1 MDTVTPEQ
9 RSRIMSRI
17 RSRDTKPELLVRKM
31 LHANGY
37 RFRVCDRRI
46 VGHPD
51 IVIPRCRTLIEVR
64 GCFWHRHGWTWDGR
78 KLVQE
83 TICRDASSSPAS
95 NRKFWNE
102 KFRRNV
108 RRDAAH
114 EREWAEQGWNLIVI
128 WACALKPAEREKT
141 FRFILRTLEKWRKN
155 PTAAHV
161 SP

>member
-9 RSRIMSRI
+9 RSKIMSRI

-46 VGHPD
+46 AGHPD

-64 GCFWHRHGWTWDGR
+64 GCFWHRHGWAWNGR

-83 TICRDASSSPAS
+83 TICREASSSPAS

-108 RRDAAH
+108 RRDAEH
-114 EREWAEQGWNLIVI
+114 ERLWAEEGWNLIVI
-128 WACALKPAEREKT
+128 WECALKTSKEREKT
-141 FRFILRTLEKWRKN
+141 FTFVLRNLAQWGKKT
-155 PTAAHV
+155 
-161 SP
+161 

>member
-51 IVIPRCRTLIEVR
+51 IVIPRCCTLIEVR
-64 GCFWHRHGWTWDGR
+64 GCFWHQHGWTWDGR

-108 RRDAAH
+108 RRDAEH
-114 EREWAEQGWNLIVI
+114 ERQWAEEGWNLIVV

-141 FRFILRTLEKWRKN
+141 FRFILRTLERWQLATHPFTRR
-155 PTAAHV
+155 A
-161 SP
+161 

>member
-9 RSRIMSRI
+9 RSKIMSRI

-37 RFRVCDRRI
+37 RFHVCDRRI

-64 GCFWHRHGWTWDGR
+64 GCFWHRHGWVWNGR

-83 TICRDASSSPAS
+83 TICREASSSPAS

-108 RRDAAH
+108 RRDAEH
-114 EREWAEQGWNLIVI
+114 ERLWAEEGWNLIVI
-128 WACALKPAEREKT
+128 WECALKPAEREKT
-141 FRFILRTLEKWRKN
+141 FRFILRTLERWRL
-155 PTAAHV
+155 
-161 SP
+161 SS

>member
-9 RSRIMSRI
+9 RSKIMSRI

-46 VGHPD
+46 AGHPD

-64 GCFWHRHGWTWDGR
+64 GCFWHRHGWVWNGR

-83 TICRDASSSPAS
+83 TICREASSSPAS

-108 RRDAAH
+108 RRDAEH
-114 EREWAEQGWNLIVI
+114 ERLWAEEGWNLIII
-128 WACALKPAEREKT
+128 WECALKPSEREKT
-141 FRFILRTLEKWRKN
+141 FQFILRTLERWRL
-155 PTAAHV
+155 

>member
-17 RSRDTKPELLVRKM
+17 RSRDTKPEILVRKM
-31 LHANGY
+31 LYAHGY

-46 VGHPD
+46 AGHPD
-51 IVIPRCRTLIEVR
+51 IVIPRCHTLIEVR
-64 GCFWHRHGWTWDGR
+64 GCFWHRHGWKWDGR

-83 TICRDASSSPAS
+83 TVCRDASSSPAS

-114 EREWAEQGWNLIVI
+114 ERQWAEEGWNLIVI
-128 WACALKPAEREKT
+128 WACALKPSEREKT
-141 FRFILRTLEKWRKN
+141 FRFILHTLEKWQGKPSAPRVF
-155 PTAAHV
+155 P
-161 SP
+161 

>member
-9 RSRIMSRI
+9 RSKIMSRI
-17 RSRDTKPELLVRKM
+17 RSRDTKPELLVHKM

-37 RFRVCDRRI
+37 RFHVCDRRI
-46 VGHPD
+46 AGHPD

-64 GCFWHRHGWTWDGR
+64 GCFWHRHGWVWNGR

-83 TICRDASSSPAS
+83 TICREASSSPAS

-108 RRDAAH
+108 RRDAEH
-114 EREWAEQGWNLIVI
+114 ERLWAEEGWNLIVI
-128 WACALKPAEREKT
+128 WECALKPAEREKT
-141 FRFILRTLEKWRKN
+141 FRFILRTLERWRL
-155 PTAAHV
+155 
-161 SP
+161 SS

>member
-9 RSRIMSRI
+9 RSKIMSRI

-46 VGHPD
+46 AGHPD

-64 GCFWHRHGWTWDGR
+64 GCFWHRHGWVWNGR

-83 TICRDASSSPAS
+83 TICREASSSPAS
-95 NRKFWNE
+95 NRKFWNK

-108 RRDAAH
+108 RRDAEH
-114 EREWAEQGWNLIVI
+114 ERLWAEEGWNLIVI
-128 WACALKPAEREKT
+128 WECALKPAEREKT
-141 FRFILRTLEKWRKN
+141 FRFILRTLERWRL
-155 PTAAHV
+155 

>member
-9 RSRIMSRI
+9 RSKIMSRI
-17 RSRDTKPELLVRKM
+17 RSRDTKPEILVRKM

-46 VGHPD
+46 AGHPD

-64 GCFWHRHGWTWDGR
+64 GCFWHRHGWVWNGR

-83 TICRDASSSPAS
+83 TICREASSSPAS

-108 RRDAAH
+108 RRDVEH
-114 EREWAEQGWNLIVI
+114 ERLWAEEGWNLIVI
-128 WACALKPAEREKT
+128 WECALKSAEREKT
-141 FRFILRTLEKWRKN
+141 FRFILRTLERWQPKAR
-155 PTAAHV
+155 A
-161 SP
+161 

>member
-141 FRFILRTLEKWRKN
+141 FRFILRALEKWRKN
-155 PTAAHV
+155 LTAAHV

>member
-9 RSRIMSRI
+9 RSKIMSRI

-46 VGHPD
+46 AGHPD

-64 GCFWHRHGWTWDGR
+64 GCFWHRHGWAWNGR
-78 KLVQE
+78 KLGQE
-83 TICRDASSSPAS
+83 TICREASSSPAS

-108 RRDAAH
+108 RRDAEH
-114 EREWAEQGWNLIVI
+114 ERLWAEEGWNLIVI
-128 WACALKPAEREKT
+128 WECALKPSEREKT
-141 FRFILRTLEKWRKN
+141 FRFILRTLERWRL
-155 PTAAHV
+155 
-161 SP
+161 SS

>member
-9 RSRIMSRI
+9 RSKIMSRI
-17 RSRDTKPELLVRKM
+17 RSRDTKPEILVRKM

-46 VGHPD
+46 AGHPD

-64 GCFWHRHGWTWDGR
+64 GCFWHRHGWVWNGR

-83 TICRDASSSPAS
+83 TICREASSSPAS

-108 RRDAAH
+108 RRDAEH
-114 EREWAEQGWNLIVI
+114 ERLWAEEGWNLIVI
-128 WACALKPAEREKT
+128 WECALKPSVREKT
-141 FRFILRTLEKWRKN
+141 FRFILRTLERWRL
-155 PTAAHV
+155 
-161 SP
+161 SS

>member
-1 MDTVTPEQ
+1 MDTVSKAK
-9 RSRIMSRI
+9 RSKIMSAI
-17 RSRDTKPELLVRKM
+17 HSRDTLPEVVVRKM
-31 LHANGY
+31 LWKNGY
-37 RFRVCDRRI
+37 RFHVCDRRI

-64 GCFWHRHGWTWDGR
+64 GCFWHRHGWAWNGK

-108 RRDAAH
+108 RRDAEH
-114 EREWAEQGWNLIVI
+114 ERLWAEEGWNLIVI
-128 WACALKPAEREKT
+128 WECALKPAEREKT
-141 FRFILRTLEKWRKN
+141 FRFILRTLERWRL
-155 PTAAHV
+155 
-161 SP
+161 SS

>member
-51 IVIPRCRTLIEVR
+51 IVSPRCCTLIEVR

-108 RRDAAH
+108 RRDAEH
-114 EREWAEQGWNLIVI
+114 ERQWAEEGWNLIVV
-128 WACALKPAEREKT
+128 WACALKPSEREKT

>member
-9 RSRIMSRI
+9 RSKIMSRI
-17 RSRDTKPELLVRKM
+17 RSRDTKPELLVRRM
-31 LHANGY
+31 LFANGY
-37 RFRVCDRRI
+37 RFRVCDRRM

-51 IVIPRCRTLIEVR
+51 IVIPRCHALIEVR
-64 GCFWHRHGWTWDGR
+64 GCFWHRHGWAWDGR

-83 TICRDASSSPAS
+83 TFCRDASSLPAS

-114 EREWAEQGWNLIVI
+114 ERQWAEEGWNLIVI
-128 WACALKPAEREKT
+128 WACALKPSEREKT
-141 FRFILRTLEKWRKN
+141 FRFILRTLEKWQGKPGAPR
-155 PTAAHV
+155 V

>member
-9 RSRIMSRI
+9 RSKIMSRI
-17 RSRDTKPELLVRKM
+17 RSRDTKPEILVRKM

-64 GCFWHRHGWTWDGR
+64 GCFWHRHGWAWNGR

-83 TICRDASSSPAS
+83 TICREASSSPAS

-108 RRDAAH
+108 RRDAEH
-114 EREWAEQGWNLIVI
+114 ERLWAEEGWNLIVI
-128 WACALKPAEREKT
+128 WECALKPSEREKT
-141 FRFILRTLEKWRKN
+141 FRFILRTLERWRL
-155 PTAAHV
+155 
-161 SP
+161 SS

>member
-9 RSRIMSRI
+9 RSKIMSRI
-17 RSRDTKPELLVRKM
+17 RSRDTKPEILVRKM

-51 IVIPRCRTLIEVR
+51 IVIPCCRTLIEVR
-64 GCFWHRHGWTWDGR
+64 GCFWHRHGWAWNGR

-83 TICRDASSSPAS
+83 AICRDASSQPQS
-95 NRKFWNE
+95 NKSFWQE

-108 RRDAAH
+108 RRDAEH
-114 EREWAEQGWNLIVI
+114 ERQWAEEGWNLIVI
-128 WACALKPAEREKT
+128 WECALKPAEREKT
-141 FRFILRTLEKWRKN
+141 FRFILRTLDRWQLATR
-155 PTAAHV
+155 PFTRRA
-161 SP
+161 

>member
-51 IVIPRCRTLIEVR
+51 IVIPRCCTLIEVR

-108 RRDAAH
+108 RRDAEH
-114 EREWAEQGWNLIVI
+114 ERQWAEEGWNLIV
-128 WACALKPAEREKT
+128 ERVE
-141 FRFILRTLEKWRKN
+141 E
-155 PTAAHV
+155 V
-161 SP
+161 EGV

>member
-9 RSRIMSRI
+9 RSKIMSRI

-46 VGHPD
+46 AGHPD

-64 GCFWHRHGWTWDGR
+64 GCFWHRHGWAWNGR

-83 TICRDASSSPAS
+83 TICREASSSPAS

-108 RRDAAH
+108 RRDAEH
-114 EREWAEQGWNLIVI
+114 ERLWAEEGWNLIII
-128 WACALKPAEREKT
+128 WECALKPSEREKT
-141 FRFILRTLEKWRKN
+141 FQFILRTLERWRL
-155 PTAAHV
+155 
-161 SP
+161 SS

>member
-9 RSRIMSRI
+9 RSKIMSRI

-46 VGHPD
+46 AGHPD

-64 GCFWHRHGWTWDGR
+64 GCFWHRHGWVWNGR

-83 TICRDASSSPAS
+83 TICREASSSPAS

-108 RRDAAH
+108 RRDAEH
-114 EREWAEQGWNLIVI
+114 ERLWAEEGWNLIVI
-128 WACALKPAEREKT
+128 WECALKPAEREKT
-141 FRFILRTLEKWRKN
+141 FRFILRTLERWRL
-155 PTAAHV
+155 
-161 SP
+161 SS

>member
-9 RSRIMSRI
+9 RSKIMSRI
-17 RSRDTKPELLVRKM
+17 RSRDTKPEILVRKM

-51 IVIPRCRTLIEVR
+51 IVISRCRALIEVR
-64 GCFWHRHGWTWDGR
+64 GCFWHRHGWVWNGR

-83 TICRDASSSPAS
+83 TICREASSSPAS

-108 RRDAAH
+108 RRDAEH
-114 EREWAEQGWNLIVI
+114 ERLWAEEGWNLIVI
-128 WACALKPAEREKT
+128 WECALKPSEREKT
-141 FRFILRTLEKWRKN
+141 FRFILRMLERWRL
-155 PTAAHV
+155 
-161 SP
+161 SS

>member
-9 RSRIMSRI
+9 RSKIMSRI

-37 RFRVCDRRI
+37 RFHVCDRRI
-46 VGHPD
+46 AGHPD

-64 GCFWHRHGWTWDGR
+64 GCFWHRHGWAWNGR

-83 TICRDASSSPAS
+83 TICREASSSPAS

-108 RRDAAH
+108 RRDAEH
-114 EREWAEQGWNLIVI
+114 ERLWAEEGWNLIVI
-128 WACALKPAEREKT
+128 WECALKPAEREKT
-141 FRFILRTLEKWRKN
+141 FRFILRTLERWRL
-155 PTAAHV
+155 
-161 SP
+161 SS

>member
-9 RSRIMSRI
+9 RSKIMSRI
-17 RSRDTKPELLVRKM
+17 RSRDTKPELLVRRM
-31 LHANGY
+31 LFAHGY

-46 VGHPD
+46 AGHPD

-83 TICRDASSSPAS
+83 TFCRDASSSPAS
-95 NRKFWNE
+95 NRGFWQE

-114 EREWAEQGWNLIVI
+114 EREWAEQGWNLIVV
-128 WACALKPAEREKT
+128 WACALKPSEREKT
-141 FRFILRTLEKWRKN
+141 FRFILRTLERWQLATHPFTRR
-155 PTAAHV
+155 A
-161 SP
+161 

>member
-37 RFRVCDRRI
+37 RFHVCDRRI
-46 VGHPD
+46 AGHPD

-64 GCFWHRHGWTWDGR
+64 GCFWHRHGWVWNGR

-83 TICRDASSSPAS
+83 TVCRDASSSPAS

-108 RRDAAH
+108 RRDVEH
-114 EREWAEQGWNLIVI
+114 ERLWAEEGWNLIVI
-128 WACALKPAEREKT
+128 WECALKPAEREKT
-141 FRFILRTLEKWRKN
+141 FRFILRTLERWRLATR
-155 PTAAHV
+155 PFTRRA
-161 SP
+161 

>member
-9 RSRIMSRI
+9 RSKIMSRI
-17 RSRDTKPELLVRKM
+17 RSRDTKPEILVRKM

-64 GCFWHRHGWTWDGR
+64 GCFWHRHGWAWNGR

-83 TICRDASSSPAS
+83 TICREASSSPAS

-108 RRDAAH
+108 RRDAEH
-114 EREWAEQGWNLIVI
+114 ERLWAEEGWNLIVI
-128 WACALKPAEREKT
+128 WECALKPSEREKT
-141 FRFILRTLEKWRKN
+141 FRFILRTLERWRLATR
-155 PTAAHV
+155 PFTRRA
-161 SP
+161 

>member
-9 RSRIMSRI
+9 RSKIMSRI
-17 RSRDTKPELLVRKM
+17 RSRDTKPEILVRKM

-51 IVIPRCRTLIEVR
+51 IVISRCRALIEVR
-64 GCFWHRHGWTWDGR
+64 GCFWHRHGWVWNGR

-83 TICRDASSSPAS
+83 TICREASSSPAS

-108 RRDAAH
+108 RRDAEH
-114 EREWAEQGWNLIVI
+114 ERLWAEEGWNLIVI
-128 WACALKPAEREKT
+128 WECALKPSEREKT
-141 FRFILRTLEKWRKN
+141 FRFILRMLERWQPKAR
-155 PTAAHV
+155 A
-161 SP
+161 

>member
-9 RSRIMSRI
+9 RSKIMSRI
-17 RSRDTKPELLVRKM
+17 RSRDTKPELLVRRM
-31 LHANGY
+31 LFAHGY

-64 GCFWHRHGWTWDGR
+64 GCFWHRHGWAWNGR

-83 TICRDASSSPAS
+83 TICRDASSSPQS
-95 NRKFWNE
+95 NKGFWQE

-108 RRDAAH
+108 RRDAEH
-114 EREWAEQGWNLIVI
+114 ERQWAEEGWNLIVV

-141 FRFILRTLEKWRKN
+141 FRFILRTLESWREN
-155 PTAAHV
+155 PVAKCV
-161 SP
+161 SS

>member
-9 RSRIMSRI
+9 RSKIMSRI
-17 RSRDTKPELLVRKM
+17 RSRDTKPEILVRKM

-46 VGHPD
+46 AGHPD

-64 GCFWHRHGWTWDGR
+64 GCFWHRHGWVWNGR

-83 TICRDASSSPAS
+83 TICREASSSPAS

-108 RRDAAH
+108 RRDAEH
-114 EREWAEQGWNLIVI
+114 ERLWAEEGWNLIVI
-128 WACALKPAEREKT
+128 WECALKPSEREKT
-141 FRFILRTLEKWRKN
+141 FRFILRTLERWRL
-155 PTAAHV
+155 

>member
-9 RSRIMSRI
+9 RSKIMSRI
-17 RSRDTKPELLVRKM
+17 RSRDTKPELLVRRM
-31 LHANGY
+31 LFANGY

-51 IVIPRCRTLIEVR
+51 IVIPRCRALIEVR
-64 GCFWHRHGWTWDGR
+64 GCFWHRHGWTWNGR

-95 NRKFWNE
+95 NRGFWQE

-108 RRDAAH
+108 RRDAATY
-114 EREWAEQGWNLIVI
+114 
-128 WACALKPAEREKT
+128 P
-141 FRFILRTLEKWRKN
+141 
-155 PTAAHV
+155 
-161 SP
+161 

>member
-9 RSRIMSRI
+9 RSKIMSRI

-37 RFRVCDRRI
+37 RFHVCDRRI
-46 VGHPD
+46 AGHPD

-64 GCFWHRHGWTWDGR
+64 GCFWHRHGWAWNGR

-83 TICRDASSSPAS
+83 TICREASSSPAS

-108 RRDAAH
+108 RRDAEH
-114 EREWAEQGWNLIVI
+114 ERQWAEEGWNLIVI
-128 WACALKPAEREKT
+128 WECALKPAEREKT
-141 FRFILRTLEKWRKN
+141 FRFILRTLERWRL
-155 PTAAHV
+155 
-161 SP
+161 SS

>member
-9 RSRIMSRI
+9 RSKIMSRI

-46 VGHPD
+46 AGHPD

-64 GCFWHRHGWTWDGR
+64 GCFWHRHGWVWNGR

-83 TICRDASSSPAS
+83 TICREASSSPAS

-108 RRDAAH
+108 RRDAEH
-114 EREWAEQGWNLIVI
+114 ERLWAEEGWNLIVI
-128 WACALKPAEREKT
+128 WECALKPAEREKT
-141 FRFILRTLEKWRKN
+141 FRFILRTLERWRLATR
-155 PTAAHV
+155 PFTRRA
-161 SP
+161 

>member
-9 RSRIMSRI
+9 RSKIMSRI
-17 RSRDTKPELLVRKM
+17 RSRDTKPEILVRKM

-46 VGHPD
+46 AGHPD

-64 GCFWHRHGWTWDGR
+64 GCFWHRHGWVWNGR

-83 TICRDASSSPAS
+83 TICREASSSPAS

-108 RRDAAH
+108 RRDAEH
-114 EREWAEQGWNLIVI
+114 ERLWAEEGWNLIVI
-128 WACALKPAEREKT
+128 WECALKPSEREKT
-141 FRFILRTLEKWRKN
+141 FQFILRTLERWRL
-155 PTAAHV
+155 